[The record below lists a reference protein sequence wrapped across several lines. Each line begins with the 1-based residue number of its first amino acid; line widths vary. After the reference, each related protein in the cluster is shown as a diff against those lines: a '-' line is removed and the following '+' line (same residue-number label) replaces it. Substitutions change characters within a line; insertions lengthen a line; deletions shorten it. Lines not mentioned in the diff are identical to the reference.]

1 MPLTGNL
8 REFDLVSLLQI
19 LSGKFATGR
28 LLINKPFKKGVLYL
42 KEGRVINSEVGKLKG
57 MPGFLELFTWEDG
70 TFEFLEENV
79 SNVPTLINMS
89 SEALILEAAR
99 IMDEW
104 QEKRKKIGSL
114 TCVPFF
120 PDPSRA
126 IPSSVQVL
134 LLRKDPESMTSEEK
148 EKFIL
153 SNIDGRRD
161 FATIARIS
169 GLGTLLAI
177 DVILNALEEGRIAL
191 RDLVNLQYVVPEK
204 IGNVTS
210 NDPAVQKMLKVM
222 DGKMNMEKILLEIE
236 EERGKIIP
244 ELVKLVKAGRVRLK
258 EGVEYLP
265 RLSQE
270 NLYPS

>member
-8 REFDLVSLLQI
+8 KNFDLVSLLQI
-19 LSGKFATGR
+19 LSGKFSTGR
-28 LLINKPFKKGVLYL
+28 LIITKPFKKGILYL
-42 KEGRVINSEVGKLKG
+42 KEGKVINSEVGKLKG
-57 MPGFLELFTWEDG
+57 MPGFLELFTWEEG
-70 TFEFLEENV
+70 NFEFVDEDV
-79 SNVPTLINMS
+79 SNISVAMSMS

-104 QEKRKKIGSL
+104 HEKRKKLGSL

-134 LLRKDPESMTSEEK
+134 FLRKDPESMTPEEK
-148 EKFIL
+148 KRFIL

-161 FATIARIS
+161 FATIARMS

-177 DVILNALEEGRIAL
+177 DVVLNSLEEGRIAL
-191 RDLVNLQYVVPEK
+191 KDLVNLQHVVPEK
-204 IGNVTS
+204 VGNVSS
-210 NDPAVQKMLKVM
+210 NDPAVQKMLRIM

-244 ELVKLVKAGRVRLK
+244 ELIKLVKAGRVRLK
-258 EGVEYLP
+258 EGFEYLP

>member
-8 REFDLVSLLQI
+8 KEFDLVSVLQI
-19 LSGKFATGR
+19 LSGKMSTGK
-28 LLINKPFKKGVLYL
+28 LVINKPFKKGILYL

-57 MPGFLELFTWEDG
+57 MPGFLELFTWDEG
-70 TFEFLEENV
+70 NFEFIEEDV
-79 SNVPTLINMS
+79 SNISMVISMS

-104 QEKRKKIGSL
+104 QEKKKNLGSL

-120 PDPSRA
+120 PDPSFS
-126 IPSSVQVL
+126 IPASVQVL
-134 LLRKDPESMTSEEK
+134 LLRKDPENMTQEEK
-148 EKFIL
+148 ERFIL

-177 DVILNALEEGRIAL
+177 DVVLNNLSAGRIAL

-204 IGNVTS
+204 VGNVSS
-210 NDPAVQKMLKVM
+210 NDPAVQKMLKIM

-244 ELVKLVKAGRVRLK
+244 ELVKLVKSGRVRLK
-258 EGVEYLP
+258 EGIEYLQ